1 MLRTN
6 MSIQH
11 GTLPTPQ
18 TKKDAKSK
26 ISINLIKTGF
36 SLELFVQLVLLIQE
50 LLSFVIRWANIL
62 GLFTTTTSLHSKIHR
77 VVNSSWIFL
86 QIVQM
91 LGFKILLG
99 TFSVCGTAKF
109 LAYHNFFWQLL
120 ATHSLDKIW
129 LPHGLFQE
137 HQQASRNILIEEMK
151 NEFPVNL

>member
-6 MSIQH
+6 MSIPH

-50 LLSFVIRWANIL
+50 LLSFVIKWPNIL
-62 GLFTTTTSLHSKIHR
+62 GLFTTTTFLHSKIHR
-77 VVNSSWIFL
+77 VVNSTWIFL

-91 LGFKILLG
+91 LGFKILLA
-99 TFSVCGTAKF
+99 TLSVCGTPQF
-109 LAYHNFFWQLL
+109 LAYHNLFWQFL
-120 ATHSLDKIW
+120 ATHSSDKIW